1 MILFFVLGSC
11 ATGQDHRGARTL
23 PQAPPRVDAGAPP
36 HECPCKRVVGA
47 ASAKTGTA
55 SAEATPDPH
64 ASALV
69 PVTSQDPSWGDVD
82 APVTIVMWSDFQCP
96 FCARVAATLD
106 ELKRD
111 YGAARIRLV
120 WKHYPLPFHAEARP
134 AAEAAAAVFAGGG
147 NASFWKFHDLAFAD
161 PKQLSADNYRA
172 WAGQAGVDPGRF
184 DREVKAPASAEKVRA
199 DMALGERLGVRG
211 TPVFRINGFPVQGAL
226 PTAAFKEVID
236 DQLAAAQALRQAGVA
251 AHQIYPTL
259 CEKNVALAKQ
269 AEAESEADTKANDA
283 SGDDGK
289 IWNVPVGKGDPSL
302 GPADALVTLVVWS
315 DFQCPYCKRLA
326 PTLAGLA
333 VKYGKNLRIVW
344 KDYPMPSH
352 DRALP
357 AATLARLA
365 FDKKGAGGFWRAHDA
380 LFAAQD
386 KLDDAN
392 LAAIAEKLGLSRDEF
407 QKAVAKHRY
416 QTVFADSAKLAE
428 SIDLRGTPTSF
439 VNGVR
444 VVGALPGE
452 SFVKVIDDQL
462 ALARELVDA
471 GLPRRDLYAAI
482 LEHGSQPEELERK
495 EVTPPTDDNP
505 SKGRPDAKV
514 TLQIFGDF
522 QCPYCQQV
530 NPVLAKLER
539 KFPAD
544 LRIVWRNYPLSF
556 HEHAALAAE
565 AAQEVFAQKGAASF
579 WRYHDLLFA
588 AQSEAGLGRPQ
599 LETLAAGLG
608 VELKQF
614 RAALDSHKHK
624 PALDRDIQAA
634 ESADIPGIPAILVN
648 GYYIAGLRPLATFE
662 HVVERALTEAR
673 AGTARPVREGKR
685 VPK

>member
-11 ATGQDHRGARTL
+11 ATGQDHSGARTL

-36 HECPCKRVVGA
+36 HECPCKRVAAAAGVKAGA
-47 ASAKTGTA
+47 ASAEAA
-55 SAEATPDPH
+55 SDPH

-69 PVTSQDPSWGDVD
+69 PVTGQDPSWGEVD

-111 YGAARIRLV
+111 YGPAQLRLV

-134 AAEAAAAVFAGGG
+134 SAEAATAVLAAGG
-147 NASFWKFHDLAFAD
+147 NAAFWKFHDLAFAGQ
-161 PKQLSADNYRA
+161 KQLSADNYRI
-172 WAGQAGVDPGRF
+172 WAGQAGVEPARF
-184 DREVKAPASAEKVRA
+184 DREVKAPALADKVRA

-211 TPVFRINGFPVQGAL
+211 TPVFLINGFPMQGAL
-226 PTAAFKEVID
+226 PAAAFKEVID
-236 DQLAAAQALRQAGVA
+236 QQLAAAQKLRKEGVA

-259 CEKNVALAKQ
+259 CQQNVALAQQ
-269 AEAESEADTKANDA
+269 AEAESKSDSKAED
-283 SGDDGK
+283 SEDDDK
-289 IWNVPVGKGDPSL
+289 IWNVPVGKADPSL

-315 DFQCPYCKRLA
+315 DFQCPSCKRLA

-380 LFAAQD
+380 LFADQD

-392 LAAIAEKLGLSRDEF
+392 LAAIAEKLGLSAVEF
-407 QKAVAKHRY
+407 QKAVAKHRF
-416 QTVFADSAKLAE
+416 QSVFADSAKLAE

-444 VVGALPGE
+444 VVGAQPSE

-471 GLPRRDLYAAI
+471 GLPRRDLYAAL
-482 LEHGSQPEELERK
+482 LEHGSRPEELERK

-565 AAQEVFAQKGAASF
+565 AAQEVFVQKGATAF

-588 AQSEAGLGRPQ
+588 AQTEGGLGRPQ

-608 VELKQF
+608 VDLKLF
-614 RAALDSHKHK
+614 RAALDAHKHK
-624 PALDRDIQAA
+624 PTLDRDIQAA
-634 ESADIPGIPAILVN
+634 EHADIPGIPAIIVN
-648 GYYIAGLRPLATFE
+648 GYYIGGLRPLATFE
-662 HVVERALTEAR
+662 HVVERALTEA
-673 AGTARPVREGKR
+673 GSGSSRPVREGKR